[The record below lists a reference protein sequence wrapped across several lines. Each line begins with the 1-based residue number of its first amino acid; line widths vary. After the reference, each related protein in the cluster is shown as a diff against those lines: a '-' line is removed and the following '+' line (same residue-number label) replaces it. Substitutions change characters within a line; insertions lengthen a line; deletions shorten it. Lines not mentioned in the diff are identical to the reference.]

1 MKFLQ
6 NPSNFL
12 QNPSSEPAGT
22 RPELLRAPV
31 GLIRAP
37 AEASCAKKSH
47 FRPMADG
54 LGHVGVGTPCFLHT
68 FQRRS
73 NGAQAI
79 ILKRSTDRDGKFAQR
94 KSFMPPN
101 SIESKSAANDSGP
114 QSETCRFCKEKNKG
128 FGLSASRDSFRFLE
142 NPSSRLAETQPELL

>member
-1 MKFLQ
+1 MESLR
-6 NPSNFL
+6 NPLNFL

-37 AEASCAKKSH
+37 AEASWAQKSH

-73 NGAQAI
+73 NRAPAI
-79 ILKRSTDRDGKFAQR
+79 ILKRSTDRDEKFAKR

-101 SIESKSAANDSGP
+101 SIESMGAANDSKL
-114 QSETCRFCKEKNKG
+114 QSETSWFLKENLRIFTLG
-128 FGLSASRDSFRFLE
+128 QLESFGIPSKSFKF
-142 NPSSRLAETQPELL
+142 SSKSFI